1 MGQGRAKTFDEM
13 LATAYQAVGINP
25 EQQAQINRMAQ
36 TVNIPAAVF
45 KHTGTDTR
53 NMLRARQL
61 IERIQGSPRVQQAVA
76 DPSRMGAAQD
86 DIDNLIKLEENAN
99 RYGGMMRVE
108 NSLLK
113 DLTESFQR
121 GFHTG
126 VANSILV
133 EGTEGGIMR
142 GLQEQR
148 AAAAKANGVYY
159 NPHTDTAVAYLN
171 QRRKADAHAP
181 DWSAQQDA
189 AQFAQINRSGSFW
202 QATKFAFTHPAFV
215 FNTAAESVGSQ
226 APVLAETAAV
236 GAIHPL
242 VMAAT
247 VGMGQLPQR
256 IRFQL
261 KRNHTGTRRPVAGHE
276 PSRSADLCA
285 GQAGLDGRSPQQ
297 GNAARYGGGRI

>member
-86 DIDNLIKLEENAN
+86 DIDNLIKLEENTN

-148 AAAAKANGVYY
+148 AATAKANGVYY
-159 NPHTDTAVAYLN
+159 NPRSDTAAAYLN

-181 DWSAQQDA
+181 DWSAQQEA

-247 VGMGQLPQR
+247 VGMG
-256 IRFQL
+256 
-261 KRNHTGTRRPVAGHE
+261 
-276 PSRSADLCA
+276 S
-285 GQAGLDGRSPQQ
+285 
-297 GNAARYGGGRI
+297 